1 MNATPQGG
9 GFQVSFNLDFLVPV
23 SEVHGVFSNE
33 DLLTGSGRQ
42 PRAKKIAYN
51 VLVVSW
57 TIINTS

>member
-9 GFQVSFNLDFLVPV
+9 GFQVSFSLDFLVPV

-42 PRAKKIAYN
+42 PRAKKKK
-51 VLVVSW
+51 
-57 TIINTS
+57 